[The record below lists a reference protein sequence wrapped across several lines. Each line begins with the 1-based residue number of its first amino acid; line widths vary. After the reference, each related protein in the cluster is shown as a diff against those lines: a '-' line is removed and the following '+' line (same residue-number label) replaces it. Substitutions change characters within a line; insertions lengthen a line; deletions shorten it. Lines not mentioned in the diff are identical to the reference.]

1 MTQQH
6 KTVLGILSE
15 AVITIEPEGIT
26 FFNRQAKKI
35 IYQCVEDRGDMV
47 ANGVMVENYAL
58 SFVKNTSVT
67 KESMLSQK
75 KMMSAKVFK
84 MHKRVVDPLE
94 IITKYSLD
102 DFCTMD
108 AQILENS
115 QFMLKIQVEDIEEE
129 SFFEIKRQT

>member
-26 FFNRQAKKI
+26 YFNRQAKKI

-58 SFVKNTSVT
+58 SFVKNTSVM